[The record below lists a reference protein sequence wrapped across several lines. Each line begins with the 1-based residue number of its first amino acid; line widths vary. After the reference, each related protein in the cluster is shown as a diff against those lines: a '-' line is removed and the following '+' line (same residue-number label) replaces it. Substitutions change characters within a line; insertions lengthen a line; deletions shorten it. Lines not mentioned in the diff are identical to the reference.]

1 VKGKFNNQKEEG
13 KDQKENEE
21 IKNKI

>member
-1 VKGKFNNQKEEG
+1 VKGKCNNQKEEG